1 MKMRGTIRKAIQNSN
16 PPVTVLK
23 KNTVIRGKNINPKR
37 NMSPWTSQKLISVPL
52 FLAPRVR
59 QRPLPWFNGRLH
71 HLTSKSDVLRITG
84 EKQMGDAMNLIALGR
99 VACIWSALLAMCK
112 ILAPTLTPQLP
123 HGEYKSQRGIE
134 LRAAMH
140 RTCGLGAKV

>member
-52 FLAPRVR
+52 CLAPRVR

-71 HLTSKSDVLRITG
+71 HLTSMSDVLRITG
-84 EKQMGDAMNLIALGR
+84 EKQMGDAMDLIAHEEIGLH
-99 VACIWSALLAMCK
+99 LLSSPCARF
-112 ILAPTLTPQLP
+112 LPQTLTPRLP
-123 HGEYKSQRGIE
+123 DGEYKSQRGFE
-134 LRAAMH
+134 QPAARH
-140 RTCGLGAKV
+140 GTRGPSAKV